1 MEGFKFRDQL
11 KGVELEFVILP
22 SEKLTIPSI
31 QREISENHIKRLMES
46 IEKLGFIEPLSVV
59 PDGKGSYEV
68 INGQHRLLAGR
79 QLGITEFPV
88 IVLPPEYKQHI
99 IALNIEKAP
108 SLKDKAHQ
116 AYEIFLEYLNNAPE
130 TPEYKLENLIEEAYF
145 ITIGFITDRMGDKKF
160 PGYAFEKVLKK
171 LDYFLDQPI
180 SKAEQ
185 ERENRANLLL
195 KAKEVLNRR
204 YEELQMKNPLQKE
217 AIVSKAFQSLYGR
230 YVRSITDDFYTV
242 IERLIDAIQKVSL
255 EEIQVEDINL

>member
-1 MEGFKFRDQL
+1 MGGFKFRDQL
-11 KGVELEFVILP
+11 RGVELEFVILP

-31 QREISENHIKRLMES
+31 QREISENHIKRLIES
-46 IEKLGFIEPLSVV
+46 IEKLGFIEPLCVV

-68 INGQHRLLAGR
+68 INGQHRLVAGR

-88 IVLPPEYKQHI
+88 IVLPPGYKQHI

-116 AYEIFLEYLNNAPE
+116 AYEIFLEYLRNAPE
-130 TPEYKLENLIEEAYF
+130 TPEYKLEKLIEEAYL
-145 ITIGFITDRMGDKKF
+145 ITVGFITDRMDDKKF

-171 LDYFLDQPI
+171 LDYFLEQPI
-180 SKAEQ
+180 SQAQK

-195 KAKEVLNRR
+195 KAKEVLNKR

-230 YVRSITDDFYTV
+230 YARTITDDFYTA
-242 IERLIDAIQKVSL
+242 IEKLIDAMQNVSL
-255 EEIQVEDINL
+255 EEIQMEEF